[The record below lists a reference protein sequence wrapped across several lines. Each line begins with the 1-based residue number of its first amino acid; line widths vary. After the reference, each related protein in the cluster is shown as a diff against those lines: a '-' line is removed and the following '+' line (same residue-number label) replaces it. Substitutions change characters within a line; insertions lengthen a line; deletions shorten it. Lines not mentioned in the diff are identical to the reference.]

1 MRDLLFLFVDHFEP
15 RALEQTAAW
24 VREYPGVAAQFT
36 DADGYSPQHTWF
48 YDDEDPGVLDALSK
62 LCRLRLGEVEV
73 HLHHNHD
80 TPDGFRQKIEARK
93 STYAQHGALI
103 TSGEPAQATFGF
115 IHGKWSLDNSRGDEH
130 CGVNNEIA
138 LLRDAGCYADFTFP
152 AWGPMQPTQC
162 NAIYYATDDPHR
174 PKSYDT
180 GVDVQ
185 AGMESSGDLLIFQG
199 PGRLSG
205 LPGNIARFA
214 PLVRVADWLW
224 GTCAVNDHLLPTP
237 SRIDQWVRTHVH
249 VKSRPEWTFVK
260 VHTHGARPQNYQRY
274 FRESAGQL
282 HQYLGNRYNDGSE
295 WRLHYVT
302 AREAYNIVKAAEAG
316 LSGNPDA
323 YRDLSIAP
331 YQNRVQ

>member
-15 RALEQTAAW
+15 RAPEPIETWA
-24 VREYPGVAAQFT
+24 REYPGVAAHFT
-36 DADGYSPQHTWF
+36 DADGHPPQHTWF
-48 YDDEDPGVLDALSK
+48 YDDEDPHVLDALSK
-62 LCRLRLGEVEV
+62 LCRLRLGEIEV
-73 HLHHNHD
+73 HLHHSHD
-80 TPDGFRQKIEARK
+80 TPDGLREKIEARK
-93 STYAQHGALI
+93 IAYAKHGALI
-103 TSGEPAQATFGF
+103 TSGETAQSTFGF

-152 AWGPMQPTQC
+152 AWGPMQPTKC
-162 NAIYYATDDPHR
+162 NAIYYATDDERR

-185 AGMESSGDLLIFQG
+185 AGMKSSGDLLIFQG

-205 LPGNIARFA
+205 LPGNIARFT
-214 PLVRVADWLW
+214 PLVWIADWLW
-224 GTCAVNDHLLPTP
+224 GTCAVNDRLLPTP

-249 VKSRPEWTFVK
+249 VKGRPEWTFVK

-282 HQYLGNRYNDGSE
+282 HQYLAGRYNDGSE

-316 LSGNPDA
+316 LSGNPNT
-323 YRDLSIAP
+323 YRDFLIAP
-331 YQNRVQ
+331 YRNRH